1 MSQLPQIGPSPSV
14 AGEKCATQAGTQA
27 GVSGSRDACSSRDTS
42 RSVIWL
48 QMVTLVWM
56 LVECGVA
63 LVSAQRA
70 RSPVLLAFGS
80 DSLVELLSA
89 TAVLL
94 QFLPAFPLSRTHA
107 ARAAGILLFVLSA
120 VVAITGLLAILWGAQ
135 PEISVSG
142 MVITLAAL
150 IAMPALAAKKR
161 SLARQTN
168 DRALAADAVQ
178 SATCAYL
185 AGITLVGLGA
195 NAVFHLRWV
204 DSFAALIAVPI
215 LLLEGRRAMRGES
228 CGCC

>member
-1 MSQLPQIGPSPSV
+1 MSRLPRMGASALTAPDRCAAPSGAPGS
-14 AGEKCATQAGTQA
+14 T
-27 GVSGSRDACSSRDTS
+27 SRDIVR
-42 RSVIWL
+42 L
-48 QMVTLVWM
+48 QVVTLGWM
-56 LVECGVA
+56 LIECVVA

-80 DSLVELLSA
+80 DSFVELLSA

-94 QFLPAFPLSRTHA
+94 QFLPAFPLSR
-107 ARAAGILLFVLSA
+107 ARAVRVAGILLFALSA
-120 VVAITGLLAILWGAQ
+120 VVAITAGLAILSGAQ
-135 PEISVSG
+135 PETSVPG

-150 IAMPALAAKKR
+150 IAMPVLAAKKR
-161 SLARQTN
+161 TLARKTN

-185 AGITLVGLGA
+185 AGVTLVGLCA

-204 DSFAALIAVPI
+204 DSIAALIAVPI
-215 LLLEGRRAMRGES
+215 LMVEGRRALRGES